1 MTQVMIYNLGG
12 SQVLGHVSLK
22 HAIGMLYRKV
32 ARVHTSVEG
41 EVFGPYERPAAV
53 ELLNYVYT
61 KWMYERTGRVVYSR
75 TALLRRDRH
84 RCAYCG
90 KRATTVDHIRPRSHG
105 GPPRGSTAS
114 QHASSATR
122 RRMTAHQ
129 ARPECRC
136 GSPHS
141 CLPSLRSV
149 RAGEPSGHG
158 RDGGGATHFA
168 PTTVLVA
175 HARYARPDNQGGG
188 HRLKS
193 RQGGP
198 RPDDGEASRA
208 LA

>member
-90 KRATTVDHIRPRSHG
+90 KSASTVDHIRPRSHG
-105 GPPRGSTAS
+105 GPTSWLNCVAACVKCNEKKDDRTPD
-114 QHASSATR
+114 
-122 RRMTAHQ
+122 Q
-129 ARPECRC
+129 AGMPLRFTPFVPTLAQIRP
-136 GSPHS
+136 
-141 CLPSLRSV
+141 
-149 RAGEPSGHG
+149 
-158 RDGGGATHFA
+158 GG
-168 PTTVLVA
+168 
-175 HARYARPDNQGGG
+175 
-188 HRLKS
+188 
-193 RQGGP
+193 
-198 RPDDGEASRA
+198 
-208 LA
+208 